1 MTSMHEDADGWRYQS
16 HRDGVEQVYLPTPH
30 PAQLF
35 IERVNR
41 PKTRRKNW
49 VIVNRSPPGRWRNA
63 IYGPKISGPFP
74 TLEAAKAAY
83 LLIRASLT

>member
-1 MTSMHEDADGWRYQS
+1 MSMYIHDGEWRHQY
-16 HRDGVEQVYLPTPH
+16 HDDGVQQVFLPTPH
-30 PAQLF
+30 PAILF
-35 IERVNR
+35 IERVAR

-63 IYGPKISGPFP
+63 VYGPKISGPFP